1 MRVDP
6 SGGVFVFSF
15 VVVFMVGFFVVVVAS
30 FVVVGLFVM
39 FVVGFFVVVVASFVV
54 FSFVVV
60 VVVGFFMVAVVVV
73 VFVGH
78 PRAGRKEL
86 GEVDAATGF
95 AGFHGLIYR
104 RGQRLYI
111 EHQLGI
117 PDLFDLLGREFQVV
131 WTGPGR
137 NQLLYVYLFTPDLL
151 GNPSQRIHLGDNR

>member
-15 VVVFMVGFFVVVVAS
+15 FVAGFFVVV
-30 FVVVGLFVM
+30 
-39 FVVGFFVVVVASFVV
+39 VVGFFVVVVVGFFVVAVASFVV
-54 FSFVVV
+54 FSFFVV
-60 VVVGFFMVAVVVV
+60 VVVGFFVVAVVVV

>member
-1 MRVDP
+1 M
-6 SGGVFVFSF
+6 
-15 VVVFMVGFFVVVVAS
+15 
-30 FVVVGLFVM
+30 
-39 FVVGFFVVVVASFVV
+39 VGFFVVVVASFVV
-54 FSFVVV
+54 FSFFVV
-60 VVVGFFMVAVVVV
+60 VVVGFVVVV
-73 VFVGH
+73 VMFVGH
-78 PRAGRKEL
+78 PRASRKEL